1 MKRGCGKPLLRNLG
15 AELAALG
22 QAALVR
28 GQVDNQA
35 VRRHLGARLDGALLP
50 VAHPLSVAP
59 VVGAEQHD
67 LFAGEAALQLAEER
81 LKLAFLQHLAS
92 HWMAALRQVVL
103 VRGF

>member
-1 MKRGCGKPLLRNLG
+1 MKRGCGETLLRNLG

-22 QAALVR
+22 QAVLVR

-35 VRRHLGARLDGALLP
+35 VRRHLGTRLDGALLP

-67 LFAGEAALQLAEER
+67 LLAGKAALQLAKNGSNSLSSSTSPPIAGQPSAR
-81 LKLAFLQHLAS
+81 WS
-92 HWMAALRQVVL
+92 
-103 VRGF
+103 